1 MVQATDIFTL
11 VLRIITVIIIL
22 VVFIELIYAF
32 SVIVKTNEM
41 DKVMVEL
48 SEGMMSSQ
56 YEIDGKTLTTSRA
69 VFDEQ
74 VLRKIEQEN
83 SYLEPVRH
91 CRFGAHYEFYDL
103 ETNTKIAEFGY
114 KSVSANGDL
123 TKDFYVGLAKQN
135 TQGSYIIVPAKI
147 TVKLYNSI
155 LPKVTC
161 YIETAWIGNEIE
173 EFDISQADIVP
184 RDQIRPIQL
193 ISRFEREG
201 EIFRTIESGATLAGT
216 EDERWLP
223 KEIMTINSFDITDD
237 AIDKIKS
244 GKIVLLQFI
253 PIKKDRFDFNQ
264 NCIDWRQPGLEGWKP
279 TADDIKSGNRIICIK
294 YEIR

>member
-91 CRFGAHYEFYDL
+91 CRFGAHYEF
-103 ETNTKIAEFGY
+103 
-114 KSVSANGDL
+114 
-123 TKDFYVGLAKQN
+123 
-135 TQGSYIIVPAKI
+135 
-147 TVKLYNSI
+147 
-155 LPKVTC
+155 
-161 YIETAWIGNEIE
+161 
-173 EFDISQADIVP
+173 
-184 RDQIRPIQL
+184 
-193 ISRFEREG
+193 
-201 EIFRTIESGATLAGT
+201 
-216 EDERWLP
+216 
-223 KEIMTINSFDITDD
+223 
-237 AIDKIKS
+237 
-244 GKIVLLQFI
+244 
-253 PIKKDRFDFNQ
+253 
-264 NCIDWRQPGLEGWKP
+264 
-279 TADDIKSGNRIICIK
+279 
-294 YEIR
+294 